1 MNDMEIEKFREILHS
16 QILEHEARESESM
29 NTIIKAHTRSPDHIF
44 LEEWI
49 KKQKRKQEIWDK
61 VKGNFM
67 FWVLAGVAA
76 TIGLALW
83 HQFVGE
89 IRKG

>member
-1 MNDMEIEKFREILHS
+1 MEIEEFREVLHS

-29 NTIIKAHTRSPDHIF
+29 NRIINAHTRSPDHIF

-61 VKGNFM
+61 VKGNFI

-89 IRKG
+89 IRKS